1 MGRDDRQSNTLHEAR
16 TTFVALLCDAIDNGA
31 MPHSRTG
38 LHPAIIESVEAIA
51 DAWPAV
57 PDTLVYR
64 AHRAFARHAAVAR
77 RAGVDPRRE

>member
-1 MGRDDRQSNTLHEAR
+1 M
-16 TTFVALLCDAIDNGA
+16 ALLCDAIDNGA

-57 PDTLVYR
+57 PDMLVYR
-64 AHRAFARHAAVAR
+64 RTARSQGMPRWRVAPASIPDASR
-77 RAGVDPRRE
+77 